1 MSNPLLEHRF
11 DIRAHE
17 VDTRGK
23 LRPVSLLAY
32 LQNAASEHATQL
44 GISVRNL
51 QVLGLTWVL
60 SRMHISI
67 ARYPRRGDTI
77 LIRTWP
83 VSRDGLFSVRDFE
96 LLDGGGTIIGVA
108 TTSWAVLDL
117 KSRRPVRISERLPD
131 YPLHPVRSLDD
142 SFATLPILEQPE
154 TRLCLPVLR
163 ADLDLNR
170 HVNNTVY
177 AGWGLEAAPGRVAD
191 NCQPIEIEIG
201 FRAEAYYGDSIVSLC
216 AAEQADSHCLLH
228 RIEKAGSGLELARL
242 RTRWK
247 PFD

>member
-1 MSNPLLEHRF
+1 MSNPLLEHSF
-11 DIRAHE
+11 DIRSHE
-17 VDTRGK
+17 VDTHGR
-23 LRPVSLLAY
+23 LRPVILLAY

-51 QVLGLTWVL
+51 QTLGLTWVL

-67 ARYPRRGDTI
+67 VQYPRRGVTV

-83 VSRDGLFSVRDFE
+83 VSREGLFSVRDFE
-96 LLDGGGTIIGVA
+96 LLDGGGTVIGTA

-131 YPLHPVRSLDD
+131 YPLRPTRSLED
-142 SFATLPILEQPE
+142 SFATLPILEKSE

-163 ADLDLNR
+163 ADLDLNQ

-191 NCQPIEIEIG
+191 NCLPMEIEIG

-216 AAEQADSHCLLH
+216 AAEQEDNHCLLH
-228 RIEKAGSGLELARL
+228 RIENAESGLELARL

-247 PFD
+247 PLD